1 MPLEVV
7 PQEEIEAMEE
17 ETIFPFETGQGWDN
31 PKQESQRWKF
41 LESSYFGNGGYA
53 DGSYLIPHRRED
65 LIAFNVRKAKARFI
79 NDFRAIIN
87 GHVTPI
93 FRGNPTRQWNE
104 TISQQEEDALQ
115 SFFLDCDGGGTPY
128 HSFIKKTARA
138 ARTYGSAF
146 VLQDRAPVQNVM
158 TRADL
163 ADRNNLPFLFLIT
176 PDRIVEVVMNERG
189 QVVYIKWITY
199 AEDPKTI
206 NNPTGAFTAVVGNS
220 TNTNS
225 QKITV
230 IWTPQSLTREIEG
243 DVVESVP
250 NELGYVPVFALYP
263 EGNDDPV
270 LEPMPMGIEYSLA
283 QIQHRIYNLA
293 SLIDE
298 IADSQAYSILV
309 VPGDDRN
316 FTLGVG
322 NALTGISETGNMPG
336 YIAPDAAQ
344 LNSLRELLRN
354 MVEEMYRTG
363 VMPHLRTFAESAESK
378 MLNSERTYEVLVDF
392 REQIQ
397 HLDKRLIST
406 FADYMGFDA
415 GYEVSYP
422 QKFGI
427 SNLEADVEVFNTLDN
442 ATTPAPPLLIAEI
455 VKRIKTSVFAGW
467 TDEQQSDF
475 DAIIADHYET
485 IAEMEPVE
493 PIEDEEP
500 EVEDEVEQR
509 RRES

>member
-1 MPLEVV
+1 MPLEEV
-7 PQEEIEAMEE
+7 PQDELDAQNE
-17 ETIFPFETGQGWDN
+17 ETVFPFETGQGWTN
-31 PKQESQRWKF
+31 PKQTSQRWNF

-53 DGSYLIPHRRED
+53 DGEYLIPHRRED

-93 FRGNPTRQWNE
+93 FRGNPTRVWNE
-104 TISQQEEDALQ
+104 NISEQESDAIKQ
-115 SFFLDCDGGGTPY
+115 FLEDCDGGGTSY
-128 HSFIKKTARA
+128 HSFLKKTARA

-146 VLQDRAPVQNVM
+146 VLEDRAPVQNVI
-158 TRADL
+158 TRAEL
-163 ADRNNLPFLFLIT
+163 SDRNNLPFLFLIT

-189 QVVYIKWITY
+189 QVTYIKWITY

-206 NNPTGAFTAVVGNS
+206 NNPTGAFTATIANS
-220 TNTNS
+220 GSTSN

-230 IWTPQSLTREIEG
+230 IWTPQTLTREIEG
-243 DVVESVP
+243 DVVETLP
-250 NELGYVPVFALYP
+250 NELGYVPVFPLYP

-283 QIQHRIYNLA
+283 SIQHRVYNLA

-298 IADSQAYSILV
+298 IADGQAYSILAI
-309 VPGDDRN
+309 PGDDRN

-322 NALTGISETGNMPG
+322 NALTGLPINGNMPTFLS
-336 YIAPDAAQ
+336 PDAAQ
-344 LNSLRELLRN
+344 LDGLRELLRN

-397 HLDKRLIST
+397 SLDKKLMSA
-406 FADYMGFDA
+406 FGDYMGFEID
-415 GYEVSYP
+415 YEVSYP

-442 ATTPAPPLLIAEI
+442 ATTPSSPLLIAEI

-467 TDEQQSDF
+467 SDEQQSEF
-475 DAIIADHYET
+475 DKIIDDHYLQV
-485 IAEMEPVE
+485 AEMAVE
-493 PIEDEEP
+493 DEIEDEEP
-500 EVEDEVEQR
+500 DADLDEIAVR
-509 RRES
+509 S